1 MLAIVGPSGA
11 GKTSLVDLTLGVLQP
26 TSGWVEISNFSP
38 LQTFKQWPG
47 KVAYVPQEIYLSK
60 TTILEN
66 ILAGR
71 SLVEDDL
78 AHAIEVAQLTTFLNT
93 LPEGVDTSLQ
103 ESGTNISGGQ
113 KQRIGIARAV
123 YSRPEMLVLDEA
135 TSALDNA
142 TQQALSAALESLR
155 ASTTIIVIAH
165 RLATIKGASRIAY
178 MESGKILSIGTF
190 DEIKSKYPLISDES
204 IFEES

>member
-1 MLAIVGPSGA
+1 M
-11 GKTSLVDLTLGVLQP
+11 
-26 TSGWVEISNFSP
+26 
-38 LQTFKQWPG
+38 
-47 KVAYVPQEIYLSK
+47 
-60 TTILEN
+60 
-66 ILAGR
+66 
-71 SLVEDDL
+71 
-78 AHAIEVAQLTTFLNT
+78 TTFLNM
-93 LPEGVDTSLQ
+93 LPNGVHTSLQ

-123 YSRPEMLVLDEA
+123 YSRPKLLVLDEA

-190 DEIKSKYPLISDES
+190 DEIKTKHPLISDES
-204 IFEES
+204 NFEES